1 MSTYRLRERGKMIYV
16 ASPYSH
22 PSPAIREY
30 RYREVEKY
38 TADLLR
44 ARSWCYSPIVH
55 CHNLSQRFAL
65 PFTVD
70 YWSEY
75 NFHMLE
81 RSDALHVLKLPGWED
96 SRGVQAE
103 IRYWSSLGGVPKLV
117 SWGEED
123 EQPAAG
129 VR

>member
-1 MSTYRLRERGKMIYV
+1 MIYV

-22 PSPAIREY
+22 PSAAIRVY

-38 TADLLR
+38 TVDLLR
-44 ARSWCYSPIVH
+44 ARSWCFSPIVH
-55 CHNLSQRFAL
+55 CHKMANRHSL
-65 PFTVD
+65 PFTAD
-70 YWSEY
+70 YWQEY

-81 RSDALHVLKLPGWED
+81 RADALHVLKLPGWED

-103 IRYWSSLGGVPKLV
+103 IRQWAALGGLPKLV
-117 SWGEED
+117 PWGEKD
-123 EQPAAG
+123 DDKQTTS